1 MYNII
6 SNIDKVFNNLSEKEV
21 LMRKTDLRKDI
32 VEAIQ
37 ACDNVLYH
45 LNETKEQLII
55 LRKWRVTDIFGW
67 GFFTFSV
74 KKEKINTAKNELEVA
89 KENMQLLKKELFDI
103 AKYGNILVAT
113 ESLIEF
119 MDQFFD
125 VDFKNFSYLTRD
137 ENFKAN
143 LDQAIIKIEFIKE
156 KLYKL

>member
-1 MYNII
+1 
-6 SNIDKVFNNLSEKEV
+6 
-21 LMRKTDLRKDI
+21 MRKTDLRKDI